1 MKKLAL
7 FAVAVATL
15 TFTACNKDDSLSEED
30 STTLTAEDAAVMED
44 IVAEVEEQID
54 YQVEFRSGEDEDC
67 PAIAVTPEDGSFPK
81 TITIDFGD
89 SCVGPN
95 DKVYTGQIIVEQS
108 APMHEVGATRAVT
121 FQNFSIDGVQV
132 EGSKTLTNDGPN
144 DVGQPTF
151 TREVSGLVLTFPD
164 GTSSSFDA
172 TWTRTW
178 IEGYDTDLWLDDVFA
193 ITGSSSGVNRAGVAF
208 SSEILEPL
216 IKKRICPWIV
226 AGVKQV
232 TKGDETFTI
241 DYGDGACNRWA
252 TLTLPNGETKEIKLP
267 WWHD

>member
-7 FAVAVATL
+7 FAVALVAI
-15 TFTACNKDDSLSEED
+15 TFTACDKNADQLSDED
-30 STTLTAEDAAVMED
+30 SVTMTAEDAAVMED
-44 IVAEVEEQID
+44 MVADVEEQVD
-54 YQVEFRSGEDEDC
+54 YNVEFRSGDDDC
-67 PAIAVTPEDGSFPK
+67 PTVTVEPDDGSFPK

-89 SCVGPN
+89 GCEGPN
-95 DKVYTGQIIVEQS
+95 GKVRAGQIIVTQT
-108 APMHEVGATRAVT
+108 APMHQAGAQRSVT
-121 FQNFSIDGVQV
+121 FQNFSIDGVQI
-132 EGSKTLTNDGPN
+132 EGTKTLTNNGPN
-144 DVGQPTF
+144 DEGQPTF
-151 TREVSGLVLTFPD
+151 TREVSGFVMTFPD

-193 ITGSSSGVNRAGVAF
+193 ITGSASGVNRQGVAF
-208 SSEILEPL
+208 SSEIIEPL

-232 TKGDETFTI
+232 TKGDQTFSI

-252 TLTLPNGETKEIKLP
+252 TLTLPNGETKEIKLR
-267 WWHD
+267 WWRD